1 MLPAL
6 YPIVAVAGA
15 GARRLLDRQAAAE
28 SALGEQERV
37 LAAQAE
43 RERLARDMHDSLA
56 KTVHGIGFAA
66 LALSR
71 RITVDPEGAVD
82 DARKLA
88 ADART
93 AAQEARELLS
103 GLRGRD
109 DAELPLPTAIR
120 SEAARWGSGRASPS
134 AGRSTMSARC
144 PSLVLRELRWILK
157 EALSNVER
165 YAHAT
170 RVDVHLR
177 RLGGPRGAHGR
188 RRRRGLRRARRS
200 GAPRLHGLLRARRH
214 ARTRAAGRG
223 RAERRVRAGRRDGDL
238 RVGPGGR
245 ARPPARD
252 PGAAARR
259 RTVRYGLR
267 RRRGRVHLA
276 MIRVLLVDDNAI
288 VRRGIASLLA
298 DAQGIQVVGEA
309 GNGRDA
315 IDLARQ
321 VNPDV
326 VCLDVRMP
334 VMDGVAAAGPLSE
347 KAKVLMLSYSEDE
360 QLVTG
365 AIRNGAAGYLVHG
378 RFEPDDLEERIKAVA
393 KGEMVL
399 SPAITPAVFE
409 ALRRS
414 PGTENQSDQLGL
426 GSLTARER
434 EVLNLL
440 ARGLS
445 NALIAEELVIT
456 NKTVKN
462 HLSRIYEKIGVHSRA
477 EAIALWLGVRD
488 R

>member
-1 MLPAL
+1 M
-6 YPIVAVAGA
+6 
-15 GARRLLDRQAAAE
+15 
-28 SALGEQERV
+28 
-37 LAAQAE
+37 
-43 RERLARDMHDSLA
+43 
-56 KTVHGIGFAA
+56 
-66 LALSR
+66 
-71 RITVDPEGAVD
+71 
-82 DARKLA
+82 
-88 ADART
+88 
-93 AAQEARELLS
+93 
-103 GLRGRD
+103 
-109 DAELPLPTAIR
+109 
-120 SEAARWGSGRASPS
+120 
-134 AGRSTMSARC
+134 
-144 PSLVLRELRWILK
+144 
-157 EALSNVER
+157 
-165 YAHAT
+165 
-170 RVDVHLR
+170 HLR
-177 RLGGPRGAHGR
+177 RLGDRVVLTIADDGDGFEAPDDLESLAAVGSF
-188 RRRRGLRRARRS
+188 GLGGMRERAQ
-200 GAPRLHGLLRARRH
+200 L
-214 ARTRAAGRG
+214 AGG
-223 RAERRVRAGRRDGDL
+223 ELSVESEPGRRDRDL
-238 RVGPGGR
+238 GLGPGRR
-245 ARPPARD
+245 AAAPARD
-252 PGAAARR
+252 ARAAAARR
-259 RTVRYGLR
+259 RAFRYGLR
-267 RRRGRVHLA
+267 RRRGRIHLA

-309 GNGRDA
+309 GNGREA

-321 VNPDV
+321 VAPDV

-378 RFEPDDLEERIKAVA
+378 RFEPEELEERIKAIA

-414 PGTENQSDQLGL
+414 PGTENQGEQLGL
-426 GSLTARER
+426 GSLTSRER

-445 NALIAEELVIT
+445 NAAIAEELVIT

-477 EAIALWLGVRD
+477 EAIALWLGVRE